1 MTPLIPGWLRGYS
14 RSQLPGDLVAALV
27 VTMLLVPQGLAYAA
41 LAGLPPQ
48 LGLYASLAPMV
59 AYAAL
64 GSSMVMSVGP
74 VAVAALMTASALTP
88 LATPGSPEYI
98 AGAILLALLSGLML
112 FVFGLLR
119 LGNLARL
126 LSHPVVS
133 GFISGAAL
141 LIVIGQL
148 RPLLGVQADGQTA
161 LTLLVGLAGSLGEI
175 NLWATAIGVSVL
187 VLLVLARIHLPAL
200 LRRLGAGTQ
209 TADLLAR
216 LTPMVAVLAAAGLV
230 TGLGL
235 DQRLE
240 VVGSF
245 PSGLPSLV
253 WPALDPG
260 MIRQLL
266 LPALVIGLIGF
277 VESVAIAQAFARQR
291 GQRIDP
297 DAELRGLGAA
307 NVVSAFSGAFPVTG
321 GFSRTAV
328 NAEAGARTP
337 LAGVFAAF
345 MIALVL
351 LFATGLFRAL
361 PMTVLAAVIIVAAI
375 GLVDWSGLRR
385 VWRHDRAEGLAFAGT
400 AVGVLVL
407 GVEWGVITGV
417 ALSLMPLVWRVSHP
431 HLALLGRVP
440 GTEHFRNVLRYRV
453 ETHPAVVFVRV
464 DEILFFGNAEGV
476 HHALEHQLEC
486 DPPPQHL
493 VLVMLSVSHVD
504 ATALDMLEELN
515 DSLADRG
522 IRLHLAEV
530 KGPVMDRLRNGPL
543 LGRLSGEVFLSA
555 NEAFEVLARP
565 EDAVSL
571 TGRTR

>member
-431 HLALLGRVP
+431 HLAVLGRVP

-522 IRLHLAEV
+522 ITLHLAEV

-543 LGRLSGEVFLSA
+543 LRRLSGEVFLSA

-565 EDAVSL
+565 DDAVSL